1 MCYSGIDT
9 FLLYYNYNPI
19 FKGAITM
26 KLRGK
31 IQFISLLPITLMAVE
46 SIFFTWLYLRDYP
59 EARDAMLMPLCK
71 IGLITL
77 AITAVVVY
85 FVVKKLVGGIHHVS
99 DSLQSLSD
107 GNLNLTIDDKI
118 LVRKD
123 ETGLLARSTK
133 SLNENLATIIDQ
145 ITSTSTEL
153 NQVAGDLS
161 LMTESTSSVSENLAS
176 AMSDIARGAADEAAS
191 AQTISGKMS
200 IIKTLAEQSS
210 ENTDAFRIL
219 IEQINASSNQG
230 QALVQKLD
238 DNSEITRRE
247 INEIA
252 AQTEAT
258 HQASLEI
265 QTAAEFIA
273 SIAEETNLLAL
284 NASIEAAR
292 AGEQG
297 RGFAVVAEQIKK
309 LAEQA
314 SSSAQN
320 IDAVI
325 KNLLSESDKTVECM
339 NRVQEITQTENHE
352 IKETHQLFITLGNDI
367 AKASNE
373 IHTISNNLT
382 ELSHAEKA
390 IMAEIDSLSA
400 STQET
405 AASTEEITASSEEL
419 TSTAETLASHGLQL
433 STLSDGLQSQL
444 ARFHM

>member
-1 MCYSGIDT
+1 
-9 FLLYYNYNPI
+9 
-19 FKGAITM
+19 
-26 KLRGK
+26 
-31 IQFISLLPITLMAVE
+31 
-46 SIFFTWLYLRDYP
+46 
-59 EARDAMLMPLCK
+59 
-71 IGLITL
+71 
-77 AITAVVVY
+77 
-85 FVVKKLVGGIHHVS
+85 
-99 DSLQSLSD
+99 
-107 GNLNLTIDDKI
+107 
-118 LVRKD
+118 
-123 ETGLLARSTK
+123 
-133 SLNENLATIIDQ
+133 
-145 ITSTSTEL
+145 
-153 NQVAGDLS
+153 
-161 LMTESTSSVSENLAS
+161 MTESTSSVSENLAS

>member
-1 MCYSGIDT
+1 MT
-9 FLLYYNYNPI
+9 
-19 FKGAITM
+19 
-26 KLRGK
+26 
-31 IQFISLLPITLMAVE
+31 VE

-59 EARDAMLMPLCK
+59 EVRDVMLKPLCR

-77 AITAVVVY
+77 AVTAVVVY

-107 GNLNLTIDDKI
+107 GNLSFAINEKI
-118 LVRKD
+118 LERKD
-123 ETGLLARSTK
+123 ETGLLARNTK

-145 ITSTSTEL
+145 ITSTSADL
-153 NQVAGDLS
+153 NHVAGDLS
-161 LMTESTSSVSENLAS
+161 QMTESTSSVSENLAS

-191 AQTISGKMS
+191 TQSISGKMS

-210 ENTDAFRIL
+210 EKTDAFRIL

-238 DNSEITRRE
+238 DNSEITRCE

-325 KNLLSESDKTVECM
+325 KNLLSKSDKTVECM

-433 STLSDGLQSQL
+433 STLSDGLQSEL
-444 ARFHM
+444 NRFHM

>member
-1 MCYSGIDT
+1 
-9 FLLYYNYNPI
+9 
-19 FKGAITM
+19 M

-31 IQFISLLPITLMAVE
+31 IQFISLFPITLMTVE

-59 EARDAMLMPLCK
+59 EARDVMLMPLCR

-107 GNLNLTIDDKI
+107 RNLSFAINEKI
-118 LVRKD
+118 LERKD
-123 ETGLLARSTK
+123 ETGLLARNTK
-133 SLNENLATIIDQ
+133 SLNENLAAIIDQ
-145 ITSTSTEL
+145 ITSTSAEL
-153 NQVAGDLS
+153 NHVAGDLS
-161 LMTESTSSVSENLAS
+161 QMTESTSSVSENLAS

-191 AQTISGKMS
+191 TQTISGKMS

-238 DNSEITRRE
+238 DNSEITRCE

-373 IHTISNNLT
+373 IHTISNNLA

-419 TSTAETLASHGLQL
+419 TSTAENLASHGLQL
-433 STLSDGLQSQL
+433 ANLAGGLQSQL
-444 ARFHM
+444 ERFHM

>member
-1 MCYSGIDT
+1 
-9 FLLYYNYNPI
+9 
-19 FKGAITM
+19 M

-133 SLNENLATIIDQ
+133 SLNENLAAIIDQ
-145 ITSTSTEL
+145 ITSTSAEL

-292 AGEQG
+292 AGEAG
-297 RGFAVVAEQIKK
+297 KGFAVVASETQHHFDIVKNGISESREKTASIKDSIESCDS
-309 LAEQA
+309 LR
-314 SSSAQN
+314 QN
-320 IDAVI
+320 ISQIMVNLSAISEENAASATETSDAMQ
-325 KNLLSESDKTVECM
+325 NLNQTIAQQLEESNKLQQISEKLESDM
-339 NRVQEITQTENHE
+339 Q
-352 IKETHQLFITLGNDI
+352 FFTL
-367 AKASNE
+367 
-373 IHTISNNLT
+373 
-382 ELSHAEKA
+382 
-390 IMAEIDSLSA
+390 
-400 STQET
+400 
-405 AASTEEITASSEEL
+405 
-419 TSTAETLASHGLQL
+419 
-433 STLSDGLQSQL
+433 
-444 ARFHM
+444 

>member
-1 MCYSGIDT
+1 
-9 FLLYYNYNPI
+9 
-19 FKGAITM
+19 M

-390 IMAEIDSLSA
+390 IMAEIDSLTA

-433 STLSDGLQSQL
+433 ATLSDGLQSEL
-444 ARFHM
+444 NRFHM

>member
-1 MCYSGIDT
+1 
-9 FLLYYNYNPI
+9 
-19 FKGAITM
+19 M

-292 AGEQG
+292 ACEQG

-433 STLSDGLQSQL
+433 STLSDGLQSEL
-444 ARFHM
+444 NRFHM

>member
-1 MCYSGIDT
+1 
-9 FLLYYNYNPI
+9 
-19 FKGAITM
+19 
-26 KLRGK
+26 
-31 IQFISLLPITLMAVE
+31 
-46 SIFFTWLYLRDYP
+46 
-59 EARDAMLMPLCK
+59 MLMPLCK

-133 SLNENLATIIDQ
+133 SLNENLAAIIDQ
-145 ITSTSTEL
+145 ITSTSAEL

>member
-1 MCYSGIDT
+1 
-9 FLLYYNYNPI
+9 
-19 FKGAITM
+19 M

-390 IMAEIDSLSA
+390 IMAEIDSLTA

-433 STLSDGLQSQL
+433 STLSDGLQSEL
-444 ARFHM
+444 NRFHM

>member
-1 MCYSGIDT
+1 
-9 FLLYYNYNPI
+9 
-19 FKGAITM
+19 M

-31 IQFISLLPITLMAVE
+31 IQFISLFPISLMTVE

-59 EARDAMLMPLCK
+59 EALDVLLMPLCR

-85 FVVKKLVGGIHHVS
+85 FVVKKLVGGIRSVS

-107 GNLNLTIDDKI
+107 GNLNSTINDK
-118 LVRKD
+118 LLERKD
-123 ETGLLARSTK
+123 ETGLLARNTK
-133 SLNENLATIIDQ
+133 SLNENLAAIIDQ
-145 ITSTSTEL
+145 ITSTSAEL

-352 IKETHQLFITLGNDI
+352 IKETHQLFISLGNDI

>member
-1 MCYSGIDT
+1 
-9 FLLYYNYNPI
+9 
-19 FKGAITM
+19 
-26 KLRGK
+26 
-31 IQFISLLPITLMAVE
+31 
-46 SIFFTWLYLRDYP
+46 
-59 EARDAMLMPLCK
+59 MLMPLCK

>member
-1 MCYSGIDT
+1 
-9 FLLYYNYNPI
+9 
-19 FKGAITM
+19 M

-31 IQFISLLPITLMAVE
+31 IQFISLFPISLMTVE

-59 EARDAMLMPLCK
+59 EALDVLLMPLCR

-85 FVVKKLVGGIHHVS
+85 FVVKKLVGGIRSVS

-107 GNLNLTIDDKI
+107 GNLNSTINDK
-118 LVRKD
+118 LLERKD
-123 ETGLLARSTK
+123 ETGLLARNTK
-133 SLNENLATIIDQ
+133 SLNENLAAIIDQ
-145 ITSTSTEL
+145 ITSTSAEL

-352 IKETHQLFITLGNDI
+352 IKETHQLFISLGNDI

-444 ARFHM
+444 ARFHL